1 MALFRLRSKTKDNEV
16 PSSQQFSMPI
26 HRAHDS
32 NAAPRT
38 DDPNEA
44 NVIADASNPG
54 GTNERPEDVI
64 VSVVIPVYNS
74 MPYLTELM
82 NSLEMQDLDKALF
95 EVIAVD
101 DGSTDFGGDILDAY
115 EKRNS
120 NFFVVHQ
127 ANSGWP
133 GKPRNVGMAK
143 ARGQYVFFVDGDDRL
158 GPEALRRMTTYARKH
173 DVDVLVPKMVG
184 IDGRR
189 APVKLFERTIRDVSY
204 DFILRTLSPQKMV
217 RKSLLDA
224 HGIRF
229 IEEKV
234 RLEDGMVMVEAY
246 SVANRI
252 SILADYNYYEIRR
265 RSDGQNISTQQIE
278 PAGYVSSLSK
288 IAQAVKVHA
297 GDDIEVGRKQIAGLF
312 KRKGLSFYRG
322 QRFLRLD
329 EAQRTSWV
337 RSHATF
343 LERFGLTDPEATFN
357 KQDALRVRAILD
369 CDLSALERLAQQEV
383 EAQRPPE
390 AVRIEVTEELVELT
404 VEFPAEGPRPVSA
417 RVTDRDSAAQLETE
431 ISIDTVDSILTARFI
446 REAILSSV
454 TRLGD
459 IFLVYPD
466 ASTKRIKLG
475 QKVST
480 RDAGGIR
487 VYGTGNGF
495 LSLDRRRA

>member
-1 MALFRLRSKTKDNEV
+1 MALFRLRSKTKGFDV
-16 PSSQQFSMPI
+16 PSSPKLSMPENT
-26 HRAHDS
+26 ALENSASPGADG
-32 NAAPRT
+32 A
-38 DDPNEA
+38 NEV
-44 NVIADASNPG
+44 NLIEGASSAG
-54 GTNERPEDVI
+54 MTTEQHGDVI

-278 PAGYVSSLSK
+278 PAGYVSSLSR
-288 IAQAVKVHA
+288 IAQTVNDHA
-297 GDDIEVGRKQIAGLF
+297 GEDVEIGRKQIAGLF

-329 EAQRTSWV
+329 EEQRTSWV
-337 RSHATF
+337 RAHANF
-343 LERFGLTDPEATFN
+343 LERYGLTDPRAAFN

-404 VEFPAEGPRPVSA
+404 IDFPAEGPRPVGA
-417 RVTDRDSAAQLETE
+417 CVTDRDSVAQLETE
-431 ISIDTVDSILTARFI
+431 ISIDSVKPILTAQFKR
-446 REAILSSV
+446 ADILSSV

-466 ASTKRIKLG
+466 ASTKRVKLG
-475 QKVST
+475 QSVSEG
-480 RDAGGIR
+480 DAGGIR